1 MVVFVLSFTVINIAL
16 WVILLIRFKKLFS
29 TDSIIEKT
37 RSQMNQMVSDIDKTT
52 DRNMFLVRESEKRI
66 KDELAEADKKM
77 ELFKEATDRLRD
89 MIAEAD
95 KINKISNKSK
105 SLYQDFNKTS
115 FGAENGSFAKG
126 ASAKIANANAANI
139 EKKAASSY
147 SREKNRKLEAQ
158 IDPDASYELSSQ
170 GDLFSSDE
178 SSIIKNETTVTQD
191 GAAYREVPLIITK
204 VYDETASQSQTQ
216 SQTQN
221 PTQNPTQNQTYVQS
235 QTHFQNQSSSRHSL
249 SEQVKQLFEQ
259 GYKAEEIAAQLSC
272 SVTEAQFIIDMI

>member
-115 FGAENGSFAKG
+115 FGAENGSFAKV

-204 VYDETASQSQTQ
+204 VYDETLP
-216 SQTQN
+216 QN
-221 PTQNPTQNQTYVQS
+221 QTQNQTQN
-235 QTHFQNQSSSRHSL
+235 QEQKLNRFQNKADFQNQSSSRHSL